1 MFVAVGVA
9 LRPGAALYFPFW
21 GDELMLIQNYLGRG
35 FGDLLKPLTMQ
46 QVAPIGYVAAELTA
60 IKLFGFSEWS
70 LRLFAIVTSIA
81 GLFVF
86 RDLAGRVLGKVPMVL
101 AVGVLAVSYYPIRH
115 AAECKPY
122 GSDLTA
128 ALVLVWLAVRW
139 LQNPEKRRWL
149 WARRGGPRGD
159 RVFESD
165 DLRRGRGGTRAGAAG
180 MASRDQQ
187 AWGAFALYNLLVAI
201 VFLAMLKS
209 ITAAQYAATH
219 EFMHQYWA
227 DGFLPGVRW
236 RSVSWLAS
244 IQPARS
250 SLIRWG

>member
-1 MFVAVGVA
+1 
-9 LRPGAALYFPFW
+9 
-21 GDELMLIQNYLGRG
+21 MLIQNYLGRG

-149 WARRGGPRGD
+149 WASPWRAPWRSRFRIRRSSSRAEWHSRWCCRYGVRVISRRGGP
-159 RVFESD
+159 
-165 DLRRGRGGTRAGAAG
+165 
-180 MASRDQQ
+180 SRFTTC
-187 AWGAFALYNLLVAI
+187 W
-201 VFLAMLKS
+201 
-209 ITAAQYAATH
+209 
-219 EFMHQYWA
+219 
-227 DGFLPGVRW
+227 W
-236 RSVSWLAS
+236 RSYFW
-244 IQPARS
+244 RC
-250 SLIRWG
+250 